1 MRRILIRL
9 SIAILA
15 FVVGV
20 VTHSVWSRF
29 DSGRM
34 LALIDRVSTPTDNV
48 TQASIPQVQSSA
60 FVGKDLAWLVTS
72 EGGELWRTEDG
83 GKHWE
88 RLSGNA
94 VGGPFCG
101 ISFIDADHG
110 WAGNVK
116 GQIWQTSDGGKSW
129 TFLSQPSGDK
139 YDDYLNCPKQI
150 SFVDEQNGW
159 LIGNFSIWR
168 TVDGGKTWTVSLR
181 TDLVENF
188 HWQPSRISFASRNVG
203 LMSGFGGVVHRTMDG
218 GLTWQSQKLVPGE
231 ADATDVLLMNE
242 RLGWLTGFVS
252 SSQAHP
258 GTRLYRTEDSGETWH
273 QVPIADEQTFVRSV
287 CFLNEKLGWAVGGE
301 FSGGRRGIVLRTD
314 DGGETWQE
322 IHVGE
327 DESYFER
334 MTFVD
339 SQHGW
344 LFGENNLY
352 RTEDGGKSWTSILR
366 VTPMRISM
374 D

>member
-1 MRRILIRL
+1 MRRILVRL

-48 TQASIPQVQSSA
+48 TQASILQVQSSA
-60 FVGKDLAWLVTS
+60 FAGKDKAWLVTT
-72 EGGELWRTEDG
+72 ETGDLWRTEDG
-83 GKHWE
+83 GKRWE
-88 RLSGNA
+88 RLSGKA
-94 VGGPFCG
+94 VGGQFCG
-101 ISFIDADHG
+101 ISFLDANRG
-110 WAGNVK
+110 WAGNRD

-129 TFLSQPSGDK
+129 IFLSQPSGDE
-139 YDDYLNCPKQI
+139 DLDFLNCPKQI
-150 SFVDEQNGW
+150 LFVDEQNGW

-168 TVDGGKTWTVSLR
+168 TVDGGKTWTVGVR
-181 TDLVENF
+181 TGQVENV
-188 HWQPSRISFASRNVG
+188 HWQPSRMSFASRNVG
-203 LMSGFGGVVHRTMDG
+203 LMSGFGGIVHRTIDG
-218 GLTWQSQKLVPGE
+218 GVTWQSQKLVPGE
-231 ADATDVLLMNE
+231 ADATDVLFMNE

-252 SSQAHP
+252 SSQSHP

-314 DGGETWQE
+314 DAGETWQE
-322 IHVGE
+322 IDVGE

-344 LFGENNLY
+344 LFGESHIY
-352 RTEDGGKSWTSILR
+352 RTEDGGNSWTSIL
-366 VTPMRISM
+366 
-374 D
+374 